1 MTLQELK
8 TYAEDMSN
16 RYPELNDQIRDL
28 YFLAE
33 MEVEDG
39 ESEDHECELAYSD
52 IEQLVEEFVAQ

>member
-8 TYAEDMSN
+8 TYAEGVS
-16 RYPELNDQIRDL
+16 RQFPEIDEEVRDL

-39 ESEDHECELAYSD
+39 ESETNECELAIRD
-52 IEQLVEEFVAQ
+52 IDELVAELDRI